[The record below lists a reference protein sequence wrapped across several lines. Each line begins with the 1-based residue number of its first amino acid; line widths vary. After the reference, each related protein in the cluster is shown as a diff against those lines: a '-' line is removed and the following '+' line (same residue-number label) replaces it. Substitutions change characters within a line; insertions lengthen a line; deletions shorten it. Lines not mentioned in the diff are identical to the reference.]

1 MNRKY
6 SFLISLIAFFLF
18 FFAVSI
24 INAQDSTSVYK
35 QIDELKSR
43 LDSLEA
49 LMKYIDIDSLKNS
62 MTASQPKKSST
73 DSVIA
78 GDLLSDITTFFSFN
92 EQEQSSRRKRI
103 DELLQELRSRPGV
116 LNFNGNLTSIL
127 HLNTGEENFASGS
140 GSFDLFMFVNFGE
153 NINLFVDVEAIGGD
167 GPDKRIESFSSL
179 NGDAGSLQNLDGSDI
194 LHVLEA
200 WIDVKLLDE
209 WFQVTAGKIDLTNYF
224 DINTA
229 ANDETMQFVSGSFI
243 NSSAFPVPSN
253 SPGIRALVN
262 FKNVLRF
269 QLGLASTDNSG
280 DDLFGELFKIV
291 GTELD
296 TDFGKGFYGNI
307 HFYAYKDGTVKD
319 ATGYGISL
327 AGMVADQFKLFGRW
341 NENNLNYAQ
350 LHPVRKAVSI
360 GAEFDFSFFEKNFL
374 LGVAYGINEPFD
386 GSLKNENILEAFLR
400 FQLNDWIYLS
410 PHIQILNNAF
420 GQADNY
426 FLTAFRTQINF

>member
-1 MNRKY
+1 MNRNY
-6 SFLISLIAFFLF
+6 SLLVSLTVLILF
-18 FFAVSI
+18 ISAVSV
-24 INAQDSTSVYK
+24 INAQDSTSVLK

-49 LMKYIDIDSLKNS
+49 LIKNIDIDSLKN
-62 MTASQPKKSST
+62 TIDAGQLKKSST
-73 DSVIA
+73 DSVKA
-78 GDLLSDITTFFSFN
+78 GDLLSEITTFFSFN
-92 EQEQSSRRKRI
+92 EQEQSSKRKRI
-103 DELLQELRSRPGV
+103 DELLQELRSQPGI
-116 LNFNGNLTSIL
+116 LNFNGDLTSIL
-127 HLNTGEENFASGS
+127 HLNTGEEKFTTGS

-167 GPDKRIESFSSL
+167 GPDKQIQSFSNL

-200 WIDVKLLDE
+200 WIDIKLLDD
-209 WFQVTAGKIDLTNYF
+209 WVQVTAGKIDLTNYF
-224 DINTA
+224 DINSA
-229 ANDETMQFVSGSFI
+229 ANDETMQFISGSFI

-253 SPGIRALVN
+253 SPGLRALVN
-262 FKNVLRF
+262 FKNVFRF
-269 QLGLASTDNSG
+269 QIGLVSADNSG
-280 DDLFGELFKIV
+280 DDLFDELFKIV

-319 ATGYGISL
+319 ATGYGFSL

-350 LHPVRKAVSI
+350 LHPIRKAVSI
-360 GAEFDFSFFEKNFL
+360 GAEFDFSLLEKNFL
-374 LGVAYGINEPFD
+374 LCAAYGINEPFD

-400 FQLNDWIYLS
+400 CQLNDWIYLS
-410 PHIQILNNAF
+410 PHVQILNNAF